1 MAICCL
7 HPNLWYAQCHGN
19 HDPFLVVP
27 PITRGFLFSRLQI
40 SFERDIFCNFVF
52 LSTRED
58 AIGCYIDFSGFST
71 SWVRLAQECFL
82 NTTCANRRYIE
93 RNQNEKQAGLDS
105 WRRYLIAAPTL
116 WLARAW
122 C

>member
-82 NTTCANRRYIE
+82 NTTCVTAGTLSGTKTKN
-93 RNQNEKQAGLDS
+93 KQDWIHGAD
-105 WRRYLIAAPTL
+105 I
-116 WLARAW
+116 
-122 C
+122 